1 MTKGTYQTFRRLL
14 TVYAR
19 PYTPRL
25 VLGIVA
31 GLVVG
36 GSLFGMLRF
45 SPALIKP
52 FEEGLAG
59 STQAAE
65 GNVAPKAA
73 DTVETRTE
81 KEEAEAK
88 TSRRIALLQRLSK
101 RLGIPLVDD
110 SGGTTWQFM
119 VVAVSG
125 MLFFV
130 LIKGGATFLNR
141 YCLRWV
147 GSRVVVDL
155 RRDLFGSLQNQSL
168 AFFGKADVGE
178 LISRCTYDTSLIET
192 AIAGTVADMAR
203 APVEIIATVSF
214 VVLAAIEHKLL
225 GFVVALLLVF
235 PLLVFP
241 ILFLGRYVR
250 RYARRA
256 LGRVGDL
263 VSRMQENF
271 TGIRVVK
278 AYNMEAHELARF
290 TGMNESYFRSMIR
303 ALRAELCMNPLM
315 ECVGVISAC
324 VFLIFCHLRGVRL
337 HQILPMG
344 AAAVLAYRPLKQLA
358 KVNVGVQRSVAAAE
372 RLFALL
378 DVDTRLPEAEDAVRV
393 DTFADR
399 VSFENVTF
407 AYDPGSPKV
416 LHDVSFEVRKGDVV
430 AFVGETGSGKTTVA
444 NLLARFYDPS
454 VGHIRLDGHDL
465 RDMEIASLRK
475 LIGMVTQ
482 ETILFNETVA
492 DNIRYGNPGA
502 SLEEVEAAAR
512 KANAHEFIMAEPTGY
527 DRVVGE
533 KGFLL
538 SGGQRQRVA
547 IARAIL
553 RNPPILILD
562 EATSALDTA
571 TEQLVQEA
579 INRVMT
585 DRTVFAIA
593 HRLSTIKHANLICV
607 LDKGQ
612 IVERGTHDELYEAG
626 GLYRK
631 LCDMQF
637 A

>member
-1 MTKGTYQTFRRLL
+1 
-14 TVYAR
+14 
-19 PYTPRL
+19 
-25 VLGIVA
+25 
-31 GLVVG
+31 
-36 GSLFGMLRF
+36 
-45 SPALIKP
+45 
-52 FEEGLAG
+52 
-59 STQAAE
+59 
-65 GNVAPKAA
+65 
-73 DTVETRTE
+73 
-81 KEEAEAK
+81 
-88 TSRRIALLQRLSK
+88 
-101 RLGIPLVDD
+101 
-110 SGGTTWQFM
+110 
-119 VVAVSG
+119 
-125 MLFFV
+125 
-130 LIKGGATFLNR
+130 
-141 YCLRWV
+141 
-147 GSRVVVDL
+147 
-155 RRDLFGSLQNQSL
+155 
-168 AFFGKADVGE
+168 
-178 LISRCTYDTSLIET
+178 
-192 AIAGTVADMAR
+192 
-203 APVEIIATVSF
+203 
-214 VVLAAIEHKLL
+214 
-225 GFVVALLLVF
+225 
-235 PLLVFP
+235 
-241 ILFLGRYVR
+241 
-250 RYARRA
+250 
-256 LGRVGDL
+256 
-263 VSRMQENF
+263 
-271 TGIRVVK
+271 
-278 AYNMEAHELARF
+278 
-290 TGMNESYFRSMIR
+290 
-303 ALRAELCMNPLM
+303 
-315 ECVGVISAC
+315 
-324 VFLIFCHLRGVRL
+324 
-337 HQILPMG
+337 
-344 AAAVLAYRPLKQLA
+344 
-358 KVNVGVQRSVAAAE
+358 
-372 RLFALL
+372 
-378 DVDTRLPEAEDAVRV
+378 VRV